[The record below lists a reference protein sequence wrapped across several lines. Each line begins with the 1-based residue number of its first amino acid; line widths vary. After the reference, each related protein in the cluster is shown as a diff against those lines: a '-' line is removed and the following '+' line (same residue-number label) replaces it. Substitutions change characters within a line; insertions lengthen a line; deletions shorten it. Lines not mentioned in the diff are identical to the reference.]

1 MLTWITHVMNSLGYA
16 GVALLMALE
25 NIVPPIPSEFIMP
38 AAGYAS
44 TQGKLSFVGVVVA
57 GAVGSAFGALPL
69 YWLGKYVGEK
79 RLEAWADKHGKWLA
93 VSREDLQKAQAW
105 FDKHGGKSVFI
116 CCLVPGV
123 RSLISIPA
131 GVARMRVLPFLL
143 YELAGMTIWAG
154 FLGYLGRLLGKNYTK
169 VNQYLGPVSYI
180 VLGLVAIALVVHIM
194 RRKKQSAAAGGEQ
207 SAEG

>member
-1 MLTWITHVMNSLGYA
+1 MLQWITNTMNSLGYM
-16 GVALLMALE
+16 GVTLLMALE
-25 NIVPPIPSEFIMP
+25 NIIPPIPSEFIMP

-44 TQGKLSFVGVVVA
+44 TQGKLSFIGVVIA
-57 GAVGSAFGALPL
+57 GAVGSALGALPL

-79 RLEAWADKHGKWLA
+79 RLEAWADKYGKWLG

-143 YELAGMTIWAG
+143 YELAGMTVWAG
-154 FLGYLGRLLGKNYTK
+154 FLAYLGRLLGKNYTK

-180 VLGLVAIALVVHIM
+180 VIGLIVLALVVHVAK
-194 RRKKQSAAAGGEQ
+194 RRKQSGGGGT
-207 SAEG
+207 SGR

>member
-1 MLTWITHVMNSLGYA
+1 MLQWITHVMNSLGYA

-38 AAGYAS
+38 SAGYAS
-44 TQGKLSFVGVVVA
+44 TQGKLSFVGVVIA

-79 RLEAWADKHGKWLA
+79 RLEAWADKYGKWLA
-93 VSREDLQKAQAW
+93 VSSEDLQKAQAW
-105 FDKHGGKSVFI
+105 FEKHGGKSVFI

-131 GVARMRVLPFLL
+131 GVARMRIVPFLL

-154 FLGYLGRLLGKNYTK
+154 ALAYVGRLLGKNYTK

-180 VLGLVAIALVVHIM
+180 VLGLIAIALVVHIM
-194 RRKKQSAAAGGEQ
+194 QRKKRGAVDSPPREAN
-207 SAEG
+207 

>member
-1 MLTWITHVMNSLGYA
+1 MLQWITHVMNSLGYA

-79 RLEAWADKHGKWLA
+79 RLEAWADKYGKWLA

-105 FDKHGGKSVFI
+105 FEKHGGKSVFI

-131 GVARMRVLPFLL
+131 GVARMRLVPFLL

-180 VLGLVAIALVVHIM
+180 VLGIIALALIVHIV
-194 RRKKQSAAAGGEQ
+194 RRKKQRAVGS
-207 SAEG
+207 SPREGR

>member
-1 MLTWITHVMNSLGYA
+1 MLEWITQVMNSLGYA
-16 GVALLMALE
+16 GVMLLMALE

-57 GAVGSAFGALPL
+57 GGVGSAFGALPL

-79 RLEAWADKHGKWLA
+79 RLEAWADKYGKWLA

-131 GVARMRVLPFLL
+131 GVARMRVVPFLL

-154 FLGYLGRLLGKNYTK
+154 LLAYLGRLLGKNYTK
-169 VNQYLGPVSYI
+169 VNQYLGPAAYV
-180 VLGLVAIALVVHIM
+180 VLSLLAVAVIVHIV
-194 RRKKQSAAAGGEQ
+194 RHKKQSAVGSSPRGTN
-207 SAEG
+207 